1 MEAFV
6 QDLQYGWRMICRR
19 PAVTTVAL
27 ISLVV
32 GITLPAVVF
41 SLLNAVVFKPLPVA
55 NPNELAIV
63 HEVRTTGINHNLPY
77 PDFVDYRNAQHSFT
91 DLAAYV
97 GRDITVR
104 VGGESRVLAGELVS
118 GNFVS
123 LLGVSLRAGRAISDA
138 DDRPGSES
146 VAVVSEGLW
155 REMTGRDVADGF
167 SPQIVIVNAQ
177 EFAIVGVAAAPF
189 RGMQLGRD
197 ARIWLPIHAQP
208 LLEGPGSP
216 NYVTRRTASWLTLIG
231 RLRPGVT
238 REAAAVDLN
247 HIELALAPAVG
258 RPQPKL
264 LTMAAGRQG
273 DSSLPRAASSGLM
286 MLLGAGVLVLLVA
299 AANVASLLLV
309 RASERVREMAVRAAL
324 GARRV
329 RLARLVATET
339 MILGVIGTA
348 LALVVSQWLVTL
360 MVPFMVRFGETVA
373 LDTSADWRVIGFVT
387 ALAMLV
393 ILLASI
399 APALGALRALTP
411 DAFSEGGRTASEGR
425 AASRV
430 RGTLVVTQFALSL
443 SLVVACLLSA
453 RTVYNLR
460 TLPTGFDIDRIA
472 LVGVDPE
479 AAQYDL
485 TRSRSYMAAAAE
497 RVAALPGV
505 RAVGVARVLPLGFGG
520 SRTTVIVP
528 GYQPSPDEDM
538 ELNFNTATPSY
549 FEAMGIRLLDGRF
562 FGDRDT
568 RERPRVVVVNETM
581 ASRYW
586 PRGNAVGQRIRF
598 AQDGPDIE
606 VVGIAQDVKY
616 RMLREDARPSFYIP
630 YAQSGARGGTLH
642 VRTWDDP
649 GAVVTTVRQALT
661 GVDANVPITMVRT
674 LRDQAALNVTDERL
688 AMFIALTLAGAA
700 LLLAAVGL
708 YGSMS
713 YAVGRRTRELGV
725 RLALGAT
732 VADIRRLILGQGLKL
747 CILGTALGSGVA
759 LAFGRS
765 IEHRLFGVTGRDP
778 LTLVLSAAILSVV
791 AIIACWIPARR
802 AMKVDPAHAL
812 RV

>member
-91 DLAAYV
+91 DLAAYA

-138 DDRPGSES
+138 DDRPSSES

-309 RASERVREMAVRAAL
+309 RASERVREMAVRA
-324 GARRV
+324 
-329 RLARLVATET
+329 
-339 MILGVIGTA
+339 
-348 LALVVSQWLVTL
+348 
-360 MVPFMVRFGETVA
+360 
-373 LDTSADWRVIGFVT
+373 
-387 ALAMLV
+387 
-393 ILLASI
+393 
-399 APALGALRALTP
+399 ALGALRALTP

-732 VADIRRLILGQGLKL
+732 VADIWRLILGQGLKL